1 MLNLIKLEEVD
12 STNEWAK
19 RNIEKLSDLDGVIA
33 RIQTRG
39 KGRGSNKWFSP
50 SGGLWLT
57 LMIKEFPSN
66 KGVLSQLSSVVIAEV
81 LENYGLHVELKWPN
95 DIIISKKK
103 IGGVLIEGRNES
115 FIVGIG
121 LNLNLDVSDFPQS
134 LQENII
140 SSKEILKR
148 SLPVEEVALEIMKRI
163 GECREELDR
172 VYIRY
177 LGLNQDLGRKVEL
190 QGQKETITGQV
201 IGIENDG
208 GIRIRSEGK
217 ENTYYSGSLVYI

>member
-148 SLPVEEVALEIMKRI
+148 NLPIEEVALEIMKRI

-208 GIRIRSEGK
+208 GIRIRSKGK

>member
-66 KGVLSQLSSVVIAEV
+66 KGVLSQLSSVAIAEV

-103 IGGVLIEGRNES
+103 IGGVLIEERNES

-148 SLPVEEVALEIMKRI
+148 NLPIEEVALEIMKRI
-163 GECREELDR
+163 VECREELDR

-208 GIRIRSEGK
+208 GIRVRSEGK

>member
-1 MLNLIKLEEVD
+1 VLNLIKLEEVD

-148 SLPVEEVALEIMKRI
+148 SLPIEEVALEIMKRI

>member
-33 RIQTRG
+33 RIQSRG

-66 KGVLSQLSSVVIAEV
+66 KGVLSQLSSVAIAEV

-148 SLPVEEVALEIMKRI
+148 NLPIEEVALEIMKRI
-163 GECREELDR
+163 GKCREELDR

-190 QGQKETITGQV
+190 RGQKEMITGQV

-208 GIRIRSEGK
+208 GIRIRSKGK

>member
-39 KGRGSNKWFSP
+39 KGRGSKKWFSP

-66 KGVLSQLSSVVIAEV
+66 KGVLSQLSSLAIAEV

-95 DIIISKKK
+95 DIIISEKK

-148 SLPVEEVALEIMKRI
+148 NLPIEEVALDIMKGI
-163 GECREELDR
+163 VECREELDR

-190 QGQKETITGQV
+190 QCQKETITGQV
-201 IGIENDG
+201 IGIEKDG

>member
-12 STNEWAK
+12 STNEWVK
-19 RNIEKLSDLDGVIA
+19 RNIEKLSDLDGIIA

-50 SGGLWLT
+50 PGGLWLT

-66 KGVLSQLSSVVIAEV
+66 KGVLSQLSSVAIAEV

-148 SLPVEEVALEIMKRI
+148 NLPIEEVALEIMKRI

>member
-66 KGVLSQLSSVVIAEV
+66 KGVLSQLSSVAIAEV

>member
-66 KGVLSQLSSVVIAEV
+66 KGVLSQLSSVAIAEV

-148 SLPVEEVALEIMKRI
+148 NLPIEEVALEIMKRI

>member
-12 STNEWAK
+12 STNEWVK

-66 KGVLSQLSSVVIAEV
+66 KGVLSQLSSVAIAEV

-148 SLPVEEVALEIMKRI
+148 NLPIEEVALEIMKRI

>member
-66 KGVLSQLSSVVIAEV
+66 KGVLSQLSSVAIAEV

-148 SLPVEEVALEIMKRI
+148 SLPIEEVALEIMKRI

>member
-12 STNEWAK
+12 STNEWVK
-19 RNIEKLSDLDGVIA
+19 RNIEKLSDLDGIIA

-50 SGGLWLT
+50 PGGLWLT

-66 KGVLSQLSSVVIAEV
+66 KGVLSQLSSVAIAEV
-81 LENYGLHVELKWPN
+81 LENYRLHVELKWPN

-148 SLPVEEVALEIMKRI
+148 NLPIEEVALEIMKRI

-190 QGQKETITGQV
+190 QCQKETITGQV

>member
-12 STNEWAK
+12 STNEWVK

-66 KGVLSQLSSVVIAEV
+66 KGVLSQLSSVAIAEV
-81 LENYGLHVELKWPN
+81 LENYRLHVELKWPN

-148 SLPVEEVALEIMKRI
+148 NLPIEEVALEIMKRI

>member
-12 STNEWAK
+12 STNEWVK

-33 RIQTRG
+33 KIQTRG

-66 KGVLSQLSSVVIAEV
+66 KGVLSQLSSVAIAEV

-103 IGGVLIEGRNES
+103 IGGVLIEGRNDS

-148 SLPVEEVALEIMKRI
+148 NLPIEEVALEIMKRI

-190 QGQKETITGQV
+190 QGQKETIAGQV

>member
-148 SLPVEEVALEIMKRI
+148 SLPIEEVALEIMKRI
-163 GECREELDR
+163 GECRESLDR

>member
-39 KGRGSNKWFSP
+39 KGRGSKKWFSP

-66 KGVLSQLSSVVIAEV
+66 KGVLSQLSSLAIAEV
-81 LENYGLHVELKWPN
+81 LENYGLHVELKWSN
-95 DIIISKKK
+95 DIIISEKK

-148 SLPVEEVALEIMKRI
+148 NLPIEEVALDIMKGI
-163 GECREELDR
+163 VECREELDR

-190 QGQKETITGQV
+190 QCQKETITGQV
-201 IGIENDG
+201 IGIEKDG

>member
-33 RIQTRG
+33 RIQSRG

-66 KGVLSQLSSVVIAEV
+66 KGVLSQLSSVAIAEV

-148 SLPVEEVALEIMKRI
+148 NLPIEEVALEIMKRI

>member
-12 STNEWAK
+12 STNEWVK
-19 RNIEKLSDLDGVIA
+19 RNIEKLSDLDGIIA

-50 SGGLWLT
+50 PGGLWLT

-66 KGVLSQLSSVVIAEV
+66 KGVLSQLSSVAIAEV
-81 LENYGLHVELKWPN
+81 LENYRLHVELKWPN

-148 SLPVEEVALEIMKRI
+148 NLPIEEVALEIMKRI

>member
-1 MLNLIKLEEVD
+1 VLNLIKLEEVD

-33 RIQTRG
+33 RIQSRG

-66 KGVLSQLSSVVIAEV
+66 KGVLSQLSSVAIAEV

-148 SLPVEEVALEIMKRI
+148 NLPIEEVALEIMKRI

>member
-148 SLPVEEVALEIMKRI
+148 SLPIEEVALEIMKRI

>member
-39 KGRGSNKWFSP
+39 KGRGFNKWFSP

-66 KGVLSQLSSVVIAEV
+66 KGVLSQLSSVAIAEV

-121 LNLNLDVSDFPQS
+121 LNLNLDASDFPQS
-134 LQENII
+134 LQENTI

-148 SLPVEEVALEIMKRI
+148 NLPIEEVALEIMKRI

>member
-50 SGGLWLT
+50 PGGLWLT

-66 KGVLSQLSSVVIAEV
+66 KGILSQLSSVAIAEV

-148 SLPVEEVALEIMKRI
+148 NLPIEEVALEIMKRI

-190 QGQKETITGQV
+190 QCQKETITGQV
-201 IGIENDG
+201 IGIEKDG

-217 ENTYYSGSLVYI
+217 ENIYYSGSLVYI

>member
-148 SLPVEEVALEIMKRI
+148 NLPIEEVALEIMKRI

-190 QGQKETITGQV
+190 QCQKETITGQV
-201 IGIENDG
+201 IGIEKDG

-217 ENTYYSGSLVYI
+217 ENIYYSGSLVYI

>member
-148 SLPVEEVALEIMKRI
+148 NLPIEEVALEIMKRI

>member
-33 RIQTRG
+33 RIQSRG

-66 KGVLSQLSSVVIAEV
+66 KGVLSQLSSVAIAEV

-148 SLPVEEVALEIMKRI
+148 NLPIEEVALEIMKRI
-163 GECREELDR
+163 GECREELDC